1 VKPAFDA
8 IAAVVI
14 VIGLAATLPAQEV
27 ASPRPYDGIQAGYD
41 AFQLGEERRRANIA
55 HQLYLNDQLK
65 YWSGIPTS
73 RGETIYFAACGPSS
87 FAAGFYGN
95 AAPVVPTANLDATYA
110 FGRGGPRGIVR
121 RRGWIGPQTVFEPW
135 PFVPGDIWGY
145 TYYSPMRQPVGQQQ
159 VQNGPNRWESHP
171 VYDPPLPNFRPLP
184 PVDSPLLDGTPY
196 ATPRPPAELPAA
208 ELPAAELPAAEA
220 PRETPPPPIADPPT
234 FGDPARPDAELPPPP
249 KPRRPREY

>member
-1 VKPAFDA
+1 VKPALDA
-8 IAAVVI
+8 IAVVVI
-14 VIGLAATLPAQEV
+14 VGGFATALPAQEV
-27 ASPRPYDGIQAGYD
+27 ATSSRPYDGIQAGYD

-55 HQLYLNDQLK
+55 YQLYLNDQLK

-73 RGETIYFAACGPSS
+73 RSETIYYSAGAPGT

-95 AAPVVPTANLDATYA
+95 AAPVMPSANLDYTYA
-110 FGRGGPRGIVR
+110 YGRWGTQGRLRGR
-121 RRGWIGPQTVFEPW
+121 NWFGPQTVFEPW
-135 PFVPGDIWGY
+135 PYVPGDIWGY

-159 VQNGPNRWESHP
+159 VQTGPNRWESHP

-196 ATPRPPAELPAA
+196 ATPRPLVEVPAA
-208 ELPAAELPAAEA
+208 TPAPPTAE
-220 PRETPPPPIADPPT
+220 PPIFEVPAPADP
-234 FGDPARPDAELPPPP
+234 ELPPPLP

>member
-1 VKPAFDA
+1 MKPALNAF
-8 IAAVVI
+8 AAVVI
-14 VIGLAATLPAQEV
+14 VGGLTAALPAQE
-27 ASPRPYDGIQAGYD
+27 AAPHPYDGIQAGFD

-73 RGETIYFAACGPSS
+73 RGETIYFAAGGPNS

-95 AAPVVPTANLDATYA
+95 AVPVVPTANLDATYA
-110 FGRGGPRGIVR
+110 FGRGGARGIVR
-121 RRGWIGPQTVFEPW
+121 RRGWIGPQTVYEPW

-145 TYYSPMRQPVGQQQ
+145 TYYSPMRQPIGQQQ
-159 VQNGPNRWESHP
+159 VQTGENRWESHP

-196 ATPRPPAELPAA
+196 ATPRPVTEVPAA
-208 ELPAAELPAAEA
+208 EV
-220 PRETPPPPIADPPT
+220 PRATPPPPIAEPPT
-234 FGDPARPDAELPPPP
+234 FDEPARPDAELPPPP